1 MYDPIVITS
10 SMIEATD
17 DDDYDDE
24 PDLHMEQMSPT
35 HPAPAA
41 DDDIIDNHI
50 KEQQEASHEN
60 SSNKILDQP
69 NVVPDPVESLFPT
82 NNKEETRY
90 LT

>member
-24 PDLHMEQMSPT
+24 TDLHMDQMSPT
-35 HPAPAA
+35 HPTPA

-82 NNKEETRY
+82 NNKEKTRY